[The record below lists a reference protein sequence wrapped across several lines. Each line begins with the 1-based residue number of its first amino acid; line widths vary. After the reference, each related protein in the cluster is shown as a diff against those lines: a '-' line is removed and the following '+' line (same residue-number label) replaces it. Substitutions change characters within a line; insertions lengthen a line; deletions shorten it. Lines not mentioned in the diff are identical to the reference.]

1 MRNLIALELKR
12 NRLRP
17 YHIATLICGVT
28 MLGFQYLMAAIP
40 YMDPTEPDAELFSQ
54 YPFLMGITCL
64 VCMAM
69 FSILSAVMASRFV
82 VEEYSGK
89 RAILL
94 LSYPISREK
103 VLCSKLVLVFAYT
116 VGAMLLCGAVIQA
129 MFFLTESL
137 FPLCSDQLTIE
148 VILQSL
154 GFLLCCSVLS
164 GLLGVV
170 SLWFGFHK
178 KSVSMTVVA
187 SVVLATIVCQI
198 ISAALTFLPIMG
210 IVFGVTGIFCNFGNA
225 KSTKTSKEHGG
236 VRHDRTRI

>member
-1 MRNLIALELKR
+1 MHKLIALELKR

-154 GFLLCCSVLS
+154 GFLLCCSLLS
-164 GLLGVV
+164 GLLGMV

-178 KSVSMTVVA
+178 KSVSMTIVA

-198 ISAALTFLPIMG
+198 ISSALVFLPMMG
-210 IVFGVTGIFCNFGNA
+210 AVLGVTGILATLAIKNLLRQVNNM
-225 KSTKTSKEHGG
+225 E
-236 VRHDRTRI
+236 V

>member
-64 VCMAM
+64 VCMAI

-94 LSYPISREK
+94 LSYPISRK
-103 VLCSKLVLVFAYT
+103 RVLCAKLMLVFAYT
-116 VGAMLLCGAVIQA
+116 AGGMLLCGA
-129 MFFLTESL
+129 TNL
-137 FPLCSDQLTIE
+137 FTDKKADDMKSGSARIRLEWKPQKN
-148 VILQSL
+148 
-154 GFLLCCSVLS
+154 LS
-164 GLLGVV
+164 FGLM
-170 SLWFGFHK
+170 SSF
-178 KSVSMTVVA
+178 
-187 SVVLATIVCQI
+187 
-198 ISAALTFLPIMG
+198 
-210 IVFGVTGIFCNFGNA
+210 
-225 KSTKTSKEHGG
+225 
-236 VRHDRTRI
+236 DRRCV

>member
-137 FPLCSDQLTIE
+137 FPLCSDQLTIK
-148 VILQSL
+148 VVLQSL
-154 GFLLCCSVLS
+154 GFLFCCSVLA
-164 GLLGVV
+164 GLMGVIA
-170 SLWFGFHK
+170 LWFGFRK
-178 KSVSMTVVA
+178 KSVPVTIVA

-210 IVFGVTGIFCNFGNA
+210 IVFGVTGIFAILAMQNLLRQVKNM
-225 KSTKTSKEHGG
+225 E
-236 VRHDRTRI
+236 V

>member
-40 YMDPTEPDAELFSQ
+40 YMDPTEPDTELFSQ

-64 VCMAM
+64 VCMAI

-94 LSYPISREK
+94 LSYPINRKK
-103 VLCSKLVLVFAYT
+103 VLSAKLMLVLLYT
-116 VGAMLLCGAVIQA
+116 VGAMLLCGAVIQTV
-129 MFFLTESL
+129 FFLTEL
-137 FPLCSDQLTIE
+137 LYPLCSDQLTIK

-154 GFLLCCSVLS
+154 GFLFCCSILA

-170 SLWFGFHK
+170 SLWFGFRK
-178 KSVSMTVVA
+178 KSISVTIVA
-187 SVVLATIVCQI
+187 SVILAALVCQV
-198 ISAALTFLPIMG
+198 ISAAIQYIPILWIVIG
-210 IVFGVTGIFCNFGNA
+210 IAAICSWIVVLDLFCQVEGM
-225 KSTKTSKEHGG
+225 E
-236 VRHDRTRI
+236 V

>member
-1 MRNLIALELKR
+1 MRKLIALELKR

-17 YHIATLICGVT
+17 YHIATLIYGLT

-64 VCMAM
+64 VCMAI

-82 VEEYSGK
+82 VEEYSRK

-94 LSYPISREK
+94 LSYPISRKK
-103 VLCSKLVLVFAYT
+103 VLCAKLVLVFAYT

-129 MFFLTESL
+129 VFFLTESL
-137 FPLCSDQLTIE
+137 FPLCFDQLTINMF
-148 VILQSL
+148 LQSL
-154 GFLLCCSVLS
+154 GFLLSCSILA

-170 SLWFGFHK
+170 SLWFGFRK
-178 KSVSMTVVA
+178 KSVSMTIVA
-187 SVVLATIVCQI
+187 SVVLAALVCQVI
-198 ISAALTFLPIMG
+198 AAALAFLPMMG
-210 IVFGVTGIFCNFGNA
+210 AALGVTGILAALAIKNLLRQINNM
-225 KSTKTSKEHGG
+225 E
-236 VRHDRTRI
+236 V

>member
-64 VCMAM
+64 VCMAI

-94 LSYPISREK
+94 LSYPISRKK
-103 VLCSKLVLVFAYT
+103 VLCAKLMLVFAYT
-116 VGAMLLCGAVIQA
+116 VGAMLLCGAMVQA
-129 MFFLTESL
+129 VFFLTESL
-137 FPLCSDQLTIE
+137 FPICSNQLTIKA
-148 VILQSL
+148 ILQSL
-154 GFLLCCSVLS
+154 GILLCCSVLA

-170 SLWFGFHK
+170 SLWFGFRK
-178 KSVSMTVVA
+178 KSVSVTIVA
-187 SVVLATIVCQI
+187 SVILATLVCQM
-198 ISAALTFLPIMG
+198 ISAAIQYFPILWIVMG
-210 IVFGVTGIFCNFGNA
+210 IAAICSLIAVLDLFRQAEGMEV
-225 KSTKTSKEHGG
+225 
-236 VRHDRTRI
+236 

>member
-1 MRNLIALELKR
+1 MRKLIALELKR

-17 YHIATLICGVT
+17 YHIATLICGLT

-64 VCMAM
+64 VCMAI

-82 VEEYSGK
+82 VEEYSRK

-94 LSYPISREK
+94 LSYPISRKK
-103 VLCSKLVLVFAYT
+103 VLCAKLVLVFAYT

-129 MFFLTESL
+129 VFFLTESL
-137 FPLCSDQLTIE
+137 FPLCSDQLTINMF
-148 VILQSL
+148 LQFL
-154 GFLLCCSVLS
+154 GFLLSCSILA

-170 SLWFGFHK
+170 SLWFGFRK
-178 KSVSMTVVA
+178 KSVSMTIVA
-187 SVVLATIVCQI
+187 SVVLAALVCQVI
-198 ISAALTFLPIMG
+198 AAALAFLPMMG
-210 IVFGVTGIFCNFGNA
+210 AALGVTGILAALAIKNLLRQINNM
-225 KSTKTSKEHGG
+225 E
-236 VRHDRTRI
+236 V

>member
-12 NRLRP
+12 NRLRS
-17 YHIATLICGVT
+17 YHIAVLICGVT

-64 VCMAM
+64 VCMAI

-94 LSYPISREK
+94 LSYPISRKK
-103 VLCSKLVLVFAYT
+103 VLCAKLVLVFAYT

-129 MFFLTESL
+129 VFFLTESL
-137 FPLCSDQLTIE
+137 FPLCFDQLTIE
-148 VILQSL
+148 VVLQSL
-154 GFLLCCSVLS
+154 GFLLCCSVLA
-164 GLLGVV
+164 GLMGVIA
-170 SLWFGFHK
+170 LWFGFRK
-178 KSVSMTVVA
+178 KLVSVTIVT
-187 SVVLATIVCQI
+187 SVILATIVCQM
-198 ISAALTFLPIMG
+198 ISSALAFLPIMG
-210 IVFGVTGIFCNFGNA
+210 IVFGVTGIFAILAIQSLLRQVKNM
-225 KSTKTSKEHGG
+225 E
-236 VRHDRTRI
+236 V

>member
-12 NRLRP
+12 RLRP

-103 VLCSKLVLVFAYT
+103 VLCAKLVLVFAYT

-129 MFFLTESL
+129 VFFLTESL
-137 FPLCSDQLTIE
+137 FPLCSDKLTIN
-148 VILQSL
+148 VFLQSL
-154 GFLLCCSVLS
+154 GFLLSCSILA

-170 SLWFGFHK
+170 SLWFGFRK
-178 KSVSMTVVA
+178 KSVSMTIVA
-187 SVVLATIVCQI
+187 SVVLVTIVCQI

-210 IVFGVTGIFCNFGNA
+210 IVFGVTGIFAVLAMQYLLKQVKNM
-225 KSTKTSKEHGG
+225 E
-236 VRHDRTRI
+236 V

>member
-17 YHIATLICGVT
+17 YNIAVLICGVT

-64 VCMAM
+64 VCMAI

-82 VEEYSGK
+82 VEDYSGK

-94 LSYPISREK
+94 LSYPISRKK
-103 VLCSKLVLVFAYT
+103 VLRAKLMLVFAYT
-116 VGAMLLCGAVIQA
+116 AGAMLLCGAAIQTV
-129 MFFLTESL
+129 FFLTELL
-137 FPLCSDQLTIE
+137 FPICSDHLTIK

-154 GFLLCCSVLS
+154 GFLLCCSVLT
-164 GLLGVV
+164 GLMGVIA
-170 SLWFGFHK
+170 LWFGFRK
-178 KSVSMTVVA
+178 KSVPVTIVA
-187 SVVLATIVCQI
+187 SVILATLVCQVS
-198 ISAALTFLPIMG
+198 SAAIQYIPILWIVIG
-210 IVFGVTGIFCNFGNA
+210 IAAICSLIAVLDLFRQVEGMEV
-225 KSTKTSKEHGG
+225 
-236 VRHDRTRI
+236 